1 MEWPEVLQRIEAGE
15 SEETEF
21 KRGLG
26 DWSAIGRAVCAF
38 ANTEGGVVI
47 LGVTDSQSI
56 LGVNE
61 DAEEVQERLATFL
74 RTGCSVPV
82 NGQCGRHEDP
92 NGWVHWIEGRPP
104 GRPGTVALRR
114 PRVGAA
120 RMQQRGT
127 VAVRTAGTLQH
138 VRQALLGQP
147 PIVPLPSPASPRS
160 TD

>member
-61 DAEEVQERLATFL
+61 DADEVQERLATFL

-92 NGWVHWIEGRPP
+92 NGWVHWLEVARQDDPEPLRYDGR
-104 GRPGTVALRR
+104 VWVRR
-114 PRVGAA
+114 ECSSVE
-120 RMQQRGT
+120 
-127 VAVRTAGTLQH
+127 
-138 VRQALLGQP
+138 
-147 PIVPLPSPASPRS
+147 PSPSELQELYNTSDKPSSGSLR
-160 TD
+160 

>member
-15 SEETEF
+15 GEETEF

-61 DAEEVQERLATFL
+61 DADEVQERLETFL
-74 RTGCSVPV
+74 RTGCNAPV
-82 NGQCGRHEDP
+82 SGQCGRHEDP
-92 NGWVHWIEGRPP
+92 NGWVHWLEVARQDDPEPLRYDGR
-104 GRPGTVALRR
+104 VWVRR
-114 PRVGAA
+114 ECSSVE
-120 RMQQRGT
+120 
-127 VAVRTAGTLQH
+127 
-138 VRQALLGQP
+138 
-147 PIVPLPSPASPRS
+147 PSPSDLQELYNTSDKPSSGSAC
-160 TD
+160 